1 MSIQQPRRFV
11 TTDQGHAD
19 VLNGPIDT
27 LYANDQEL
35 AAQVENIKKDP
46 AGNGVASKEALDN
59 HASNTEIHVTAAKQ
73 AVWSATEGNAKKYT
87 DQYAAP
93 KQHSHPASD
102 LPSASTQA
110 RGIVQLNTSTGSTAT
125 DQAATPSAVKAA
137 NDRAN
142 EAYSRADQAFTQAS
156 DLKSKVANA
165 ITGKGGSANSGMTGD
180 QLAASILNMPTKRF
194 ASGTI
199 SASSSKIIPDAGSVV
214 ELPATATVRYD
225 IPSGFNI
232 TRLFLDIS
240 GIVGGYLYGW
250 FSYAMPSGT
259 LTVSLGSSR
268 SVTNEYGTY
277 TASLSG
283 NNTLTIVMT
292 MKSTVAGTGSTQ
304 RYYEHNSI
312 QWWAYE

>member
-27 LYANDQEL
+27 LYANDLEL

-59 HASNTEIHVTAAKQ
+59 HASNTELHVTAAKQ
-73 AVWSATEGNAKKYT
+73 AVWNAAEGNAKKYT

-110 RGIVQLNTSTGSTAT
+110 RGIVQLNTSMGSTAT

-156 DLKSKVANA
+156 DLKSKIANA

-194 ASGTI
+194 ASGTFNGQ
-199 SASSSKIIPDAGSVV
+199 SAQSSGMYQSVDMNVSVSTLAFTPSMVIVRVVLSDSADVAMINAVVISSSQASYS
-214 ELPATATVRYD
+214 ATSGNHRINSSLTQNA
-225 IPSGFNI
+225 SGF
-232 TRLFLDIS
+232 RFQIS
-240 GIVGGYLYGW
+240 G
-250 FSYAMPSGT
+250 
-259 LTVSLGSSR
+259 SLGGGS
-268 SVTNEYGTY
+268 N
-277 TASLSG
+277 G
-283 NNTLTIVMT
+283 NAIPKV
-292 MKSTVAGTGSTQ
+292 KA
-304 RYYEHNSI
+304 YE
-312 QWWAYE
+312 WWAFE